1 MRAKTTGKM
10 IGGGILLLILLCGL
24 SACIGSYPLSLPD
37 ILRVIS
43 GNAAGEMGE
52 KVFFTLRLPRVLM
65 GVTAG
70 ASLGCWEIH
79 TPSRRPMAPD
89 SRMACPDRRKCSR
102 SRPRNQS
109 QRSP

>member
-1 MRAKTTGKM
+1 MVRAVTAVRFPIPVK
-10 IGGGILLLILLCGL
+10 GIRMP
-24 SACIGSYPLSLPD
+24 S
-37 ILRVIS
+37 REM
-43 GNAAGEMGE
+43 AGM
-52 KVFFTLRLPRVLM
+52 VYSTLHTPI
-65 GVTAG
+65 TAG